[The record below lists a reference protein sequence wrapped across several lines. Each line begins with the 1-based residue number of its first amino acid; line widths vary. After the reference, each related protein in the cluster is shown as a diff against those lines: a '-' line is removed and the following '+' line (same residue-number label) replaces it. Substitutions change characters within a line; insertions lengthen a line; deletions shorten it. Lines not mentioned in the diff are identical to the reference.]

1 MISVLERW
9 RRKVLILEAW
19 LASKEERDA
28 MAAGLVHCSWID
40 IWRCRGDSEE
50 GVVSRGTA

>member
-1 MISVLERW
+1 MISFLERW

-28 MAAGLVHCSWID
+28 MAAG
-40 IWRCRGDSEE
+40 
-50 GVVSRGTA
+50 